1 MPHDQRWNW
10 YSNNRNKVH
19 NKCNALESSPSQ
31 PQLVGKLFWWNWS
44 LVPKR
49 LGTVACSWQFGCRLW
64 FETQDLS
71 SCGKNGCDAE
81 VVQLQ
86 ILVMLSPSP
95 ERMTLL
101 RCQVMIDGLI
111 CQIASFK
118 SMLVCLAVSFSI
130 QISPAHL
137 TIYKGGNFQ
146 EKAFLFEE
154 WEPLLVWDL
163 VLLSLN
169 WEISQSVHLRKWLRA
184 SSTPVEASDL
194 LFWDSLSGQT
204 KHLKP
209 QQAERFIL

>member
-1 MPHDQRWNW
+1 MCLNHPQTN
-10 YSNNRNKVH
+10 
-19 NKCNALESSPSQ
+19 PSQ
-31 PQLVGKLFWWNWS
+31 WENCFWWNWS

-49 LGTVACSWQFGCRLW
+49 LGTAACSWRFECRLW

-71 SCGKNGCDAE
+71 SCRKDGCDAK

-101 RCQVMIDGLI
+101 RCQVMMDGLI

-118 SMLVCLAVSFSI
+118 SMPVCLAVSFSI
-130 QISPAHL
+130 QISPTHL

-154 WEPLLVWDL
+154 WEPLLIGAS
-163 VLLSLN
+163 VLLSLK
-169 WEISQSVHLRKWLRA
+169 WEISQSVHLCEWLRA
-184 SSTPVEASDL
+184 TSTPVEASDM
-194 LFWDSLSGQT
+194 LFWDCLSGQT
-204 KHLKP
+204 KHLKL
-209 QQAERFIL
+209 QQAEHFILECPEIFQLRSCKRGWLKTD